1 MTPKDTSRLCLKGVQ
16 QRRRVN
22 VIVIRIPM
30 QIPLKYIIR
39 SSTSRRLTTVITML
53 GVALVVFVFSAVLM
67 MANGVQKTLRST
79 GSDDNMIVVR
89 KAAMSEIMSIIDRE
103 AAGIIVNLPQV
114 ARFAD
119 GRPMSSKEVVVII
132 NLNKLGAEGISNVT
146 VRGVE
151 EPAFQLRPQVRIV
164 RGRMFNWGARE
175 VIAGAG
181 ITNRFAGAQIGEKVK
196 FGGDVWTVVGI
207 FDSEGSGFD
216 SELWG
221 DLNQIA
227 DAFKRTSLST
237 VTVRLKDPNEFSTV
251 VAAFEADNRLQYF
264 APKREKQFF
273 EEQSEMMA
281 TFIRILGI
289 FITVIFSAGAMIGAM
304 ITMYGAVANRT
315 VEIGTLRALGFFRRS
330 ILLAFLVESLFLS
343 LVGGLV
349 GLGIASLLQFFT
361 ISTLNFGSFSELAF
375 SFALSPSI
383 IATSL
388 GFSLLMGLI
397 GGFLP
402 AVGAA
407 RLNIIQALRAV

>member
-1 MTPKDTSRLCLKGVQ
+1 
-16 QRRRVN
+16 
-22 VIVIRIPM
+22 M
-30 QIPLKYIIR
+30 QIPLKYILR
-39 SSTSRRLTTVITML
+39 SSVSRRLTTAITVL

-89 KAAMSEIMSIIDRE
+89 KAALSEIMSIIDRE
-103 AAGIIVNLPQV
+103 VAAIVVSLPQV
-114 ARFAD
+114 ARFSD

-132 NLNKLGAEGISNVT
+132 NLNKLGADGISNVT

-151 EPAFQLRPQVRIV
+151 EAAFQLRPQVRVV

-181 ITNRFAGAQIGEKVK
+181 ITDRFAGAQIGERVK

-207 FDSEGSGFD
+207 FDSDGSGFD

-227 DAFKRTSLST
+227 DAFKRSSLST
-237 VTVRLKDPNEFSTV
+237 VTVRLRNPGDFSDV
-251 VAAFEADNRLQYF
+251 ESAFEADNRLQYF
-264 APKREKQFF
+264 APKREKRFF

-281 TFIRILGI
+281 AFIRILGI

-315 VEIGTLRALGFFRRS
+315 VEIGTLRALGFYRRS
-330 ILLAFLVESLFLS
+330 ILLAFLIESLLLS
-343 LVGGLV
+343 LGGGLI
-349 GLGIASLLQFFT
+349 GLGIASLLQLFT

-388 GFSLLMGLI
+388 GFSLLMGLL

-402 AVGAA
+402 AVRAA

>member
-1 MTPKDTSRLCLKGVQ
+1 
-16 QRRRVN
+16 
-22 VIVIRIPM
+22 M

-39 SSTSRRLTTVITML
+39 SSISRRLTTVITML
-53 GVALVVFVFSAVLM
+53 GIALVVFVFSAVLM

-89 KAAMSEIMSIIDRE
+89 KAAMSEIMSILDRE
-103 AAGIIVNLPQV
+103 AAAIMVNLPHV

-151 EPAFQLRPQVRIV
+151 EAAFQLRPQVRIV
-164 RGRMFNWGARE
+164 QGRMFNWGARE
-175 VIAGAG
+175 VVAGAG
-181 ITNRFAGAQIGEKVK
+181 ITHRFAGAQIGEKVK

-227 DAFKRTSLST
+227 DAFKRNSLST
-237 VTVRLKDPNEFSTV
+237 VTMRLKDPNEFSTV

-264 APKREKQFF
+264 APKLEKKFF

-330 ILLAFLVESLFLS
+330 ILLAFLIESLFLS
-343 LVGGLV
+343 FVGGLV

>member
-1 MTPKDTSRLCLKGVQ
+1 MR
-16 QRRRVN
+16 
-22 VIVIRIPM
+22 
-30 QIPLKYIIR
+30 IPLKYIIR
-39 SSTSRRLTTVITML
+39 SSISRRLTTIITVL

-79 GSDDNMIVVR
+79 GSDENIIVVR
-89 KAAMSEIMSIIDRE
+89 KAAMSEIMSILDRE
-103 AAGIIVNLPQV
+103 AAGIIINLPQM
-114 ARFAD
+114 ARFSD

-151 EPAFQLRPQVRIV
+151 EPAFELRPQVRIV

-181 ITNRFAGAQIGEKVK
+181 ITNRFAGAQIGGKVK

-227 DAFKRTSLST
+227 DAFKRSSLST
-237 VTVRLKDPNEFSTV
+237 VTLRLKDPGDFSDV

-264 APKREKQFF
+264 TAKREKKFF

-289 FITVIFSAGAMIGAM
+289 FITVIFSTGAMIGAM
-304 ITMYGAVANRT
+304 ITMYGSVANRT
-315 VEIGTLRALGFFRRS
+315 VEIGTLRALGFYRRS
-330 ILLAFLVESLFLS
+330 IMLAFLMESLFLS
-343 LVGGLV
+343 LSGGLV

-383 IATSL
+383 VAMSL

>member
-1 MTPKDTSRLCLKGVQ
+1 
-16 QRRRVN
+16 
-22 VIVIRIPM
+22 M
-30 QIPLKYIIR
+30 QLPLKYIVR
-39 SSTSRRLTTVITML
+39 SSISRRLTTAITMI
-53 GVALVVFVFSAVLM
+53 GIALVVFVFAAVLM

-79 GSDDNMIVVR
+79 GSDDNLLVAR

-114 ARFAD
+114 ARAAD
-119 GRPMSSKEVVVII
+119 GAPISSKEVVVII

-151 EPAFQLRPQVRIV
+151 AAAFQLRPQVRV
-164 RGRMFNWGARE
+164 TQGRMFRWGARE

-181 ITNRFAGAQIGEKVK
+181 ITHRFVGAQLGEQIK
-196 FGGDVWTVVGI
+196 FGGDVWTVVGL
-207 FDSEGSGFD
+207 FDAEGSGFD

-227 DAFKRTSLST
+227 DAFRRSSFST
-237 VTVRLKDPNEFSTV
+237 VTVRLKDPSDLSSIS
-251 VAAFEADNRLQYF
+251 AAFKGDNRLQYF
-264 APKREKQFF
+264 IAKREKQFF

-281 TFIRILGI
+281 KFIRILGI
-289 FITVIFSAGAMIGAM
+289 FITVIFSTGATIGAM

-315 VEIGTLRALGFFRRS
+315 TEIGTLRALGFYRRS
-330 ILLAFLVESLFLS
+330 ILVAFLIESLVLS
-343 LVGGLV
+343 LGGGML
-349 GLGIASLLQFFT
+349 GLGFASVLQFFS
-361 ISTLNFGSFSELAF
+361 ISTLNFGSFTELAF

-383 IATSL
+383 VATSL

-402 AVGAA
+402 AVRAS
-407 RLNIIQALRAV
+407 RLNIVQALRAV

>member
-1 MTPKDTSRLCLKGVQ
+1 M
-16 QRRRVN
+16 
-22 VIVIRIPM
+22 M
-30 QIPLKYIIR
+30 QIPLKYILR
-39 SSTSRRLTTVITML
+39 SSVSRRLTTVITIL

-79 GSDDNMIVVR
+79 GSDDNLIVVR
-89 KAAMSEIMSIIDRE
+89 KAALSEIMSIIDRE
-103 AAGIIVNLPQV
+103 AAGIMVNLPQV
-114 ARFAD
+114 MRFPD
-119 GRPMSSKEVVVII
+119 GTPMSSKEVVVII
-132 NLNKLGAEGISNVT
+132 NLNKLGSAGISNVT

-151 EPAFQLRPQVRIV
+151 EAAFGLRPQVRIV
-164 RGRMFNWGARE
+164 EGRTFRWGSRE

-181 ITNRFAGAQIGEKVK
+181 ITHRFAGAQIGEKVK
-196 FGGDVWTVVGI
+196 FGGDFWTVVGI

-221 DLNQIA
+221 DLDQIA
-227 DAFKRTSLST
+227 DAFKRSSLST
-237 VTVRLKDPNEFSTV
+237 VTLRLKNPDDFSE
-251 VAAFEADNRLQYF
+251 VASAFESDNRLQYF
-264 APKREKQFF
+264 VPKREKRFF

-281 TFIRILGI
+281 KFIRILGI
-289 FITVIFSAGAMIGAM
+289 FITVIFSTGATIGAM

-330 ILLAFLVESLFLS
+330 ILLAFLIESLVLS
-343 LVGGLV
+343 LGGGLL

-375 SFALSPSI
+375 SFAISPGI
-383 IATSL
+383 VAISL

-402 AVGAA
+402 AIGAA
-407 RLNIIQALRAV
+407 RLNIVQALRAV